1 MKLPREW
8 TQTQVD
14 KAQPSGQRSLAASFK
29 KELTAR
35 IDMSE
40 EVAGAGLCPECK
52 EPMQPV
58 LANGINCLCC
68 MNCRIVLPQKTT
80 DVEKEE

>member
-8 TQTQVD
+8 TQTQVH
-14 KAQPSGQRSLAASFK
+14 KSVRKPLSASGK
-29 KELTAR
+29 KVTAR

-40 EVAGAGLCPECK
+40 EVAGKGLCPECK

-58 LANGINCLCC
+58 LANGVDCLCC
-68 MNCRIVLPQKTT
+68 MNCRIVLPQKNSN
-80 DVEKEE
+80 VEKEE